1 MDNKEDIRHALEI
14 ALEYV
19 KYDLETEKQMYNG
32 SERCSEHCSNIK
44 SLEEDIQIIQ
54 AALEKL

>member
-1 MDNKEDIRHALEI
+1 MNNKEEIRNALEI

-19 KYDLETEKQMYNG
+19 KYDLEIEKQMYKG
-32 SERCSEHCSNIK
+32 FEHCSNIERI
-44 SLEEDIQIIQ
+44 EEDIKTIQ

>member
-19 KYDLETEKQMYNG
+19 KFDLETEKQIYKDF
-32 SERCSEHCSNIK
+32 EHCSNIK
-44 SLEEDIQIIQ
+44 GIEEDIQTIQ